1 MQALKESSRAIL
13 TLDKNDFRAKNIT
26 RDTERH
32 YRIRVNLPRRHSN
45 PKCLCTR
52 QQSCKKYQT
61 KTNRTERRNRQ
72 IHSYN

>member
-1 MQALKESSRAIL
+1 MQALKESRRAIL

-32 YRIRVNLPRRHSN
+32 YRIRVNPPRRHSN

-52 QQSCKKYQT
+52 QQSCKTYQT
-61 KTNRTERRNRQ
+61 KTNRTERRNQQ